1 MNEKITVIVP
11 VYNMAK
17 YLRTCFDSI
26 LAQTYKNF
34 ELLVVNDGSTDE
46 SPAICDEYAEKDPR
60 VRVIHTHN
68 QGQDMARNTALR
80 NVHTDF
86 LAMVDAD
93 DVVNCRF
100 LEYLTRT
107 MEETDADIVYC
118 HEKNFTNDD
127 EINYLEEKTVLDKD
141 ILCRS
146 RDEMLTNLC
155 LNYDIGAVV
164 PHKLYRRR
172 VFDGVWYPPV
182 RVNIDEWTI
191 HHLLLNCEKVARVG
205 CFLYYYR
212 YSPEGM
218 TRNFSLRKISGV
230 KALLDRIE
238 TIKGAG
244 REDLLPAL
252 YKRFFE
258 KAEDFYLDCRE
269 FGLKPQKE
277 YYRLKPM
284 VRKAYRIAISKQT
297 DTFSQKQLFAKKML
311 GYNYRL
317 YYFLR
322 KLTKLDAE

>member
-34 ELLVVNDGSTDE
+34 ELLIVNDGSTDE

-80 NVHTDF
+80 NVHTD
-86 LAMVDAD
+86 LIAMVDAD
-93 DVVNCRF
+93 DCVNCHF
-100 LEYLTRT
+100 LEYLARA
-107 MEETDADIVYC
+107 MEETDADMVYA
-118 HEKNFTNDD
+118 HAKNFETDD
-127 EINYLEEKTVLDKD
+127 QIDYMEEKEYHAENVVSFSQEELF
-141 ILCRS
+141 
-146 RDEMLTNLC
+146 TNLC
-155 LNYDIGAVV
+155 KHYNIGMVV

-182 RVNIDEWTI
+182 RVNIDEWTV
-191 HHLLLNCEKVARVG
+191 HHLYLNCQKLSCVKIP
-205 CFLYYYR
+205 LYYYR

-238 TIKGAG
+238 TIKGIG

-252 YKRFFE
+252 YKKFYE
-258 KAEDFYLDCRE
+258 KFEDFYLDCRAS
-269 FGLKPQKE
+269 GLKPQKE
-277 YYRLKPM
+277 YYKLKPQ

-297 DTFSQKQLFAKKML
+297 DTFDRKQLFAKKML
-311 GYNYRL
+311 GYNCRL

-322 KLTKLDAE
+322 KLTKIEST